1 MQKLREP
8 SFLLQ
13 RIRECC
19 RNTGKM
25 NGSCETMNAVAERRR
40 ITPVDEIETKMLQNT
55 LLILIKMQRDV
66 ILTTVPKWVLEPEN
80 IGGFIMS
87 EQVQKDFLRK
97 RMLELREKNHK
108 SQSDMAELLH
118 CNKSTLSRVEKVG
131 DSTSYKNVLSY
142 AEMYCD
148 SLGLTEEQKK
158 LFLRGEKV
166 VVTDTSA
173 LLKNVQLIDEL
184 SKEYSRVVVP
194 QIVIDEL
201 DNIKDRNTNN
211 LAAKAWQ
218 ILKSIGDN
226 PNVITMD
233 YEGEEDDGNNDS
245 KIVAVARKAAE
256 EFNCQ
261 VDVITNDAGFAARL
275 SGDETVRSLYL
286 ENYFV
291 TKQDLMDVDSLKK
304 INEYYADS
312 YDDIEEKLGVSIP
325 NRKDINAYL
334 SNGYTL
340 IISVVRSKHM
350 PMNQRKEK
358 IRWLIAHGA
367 DVNRRDCGKYY
378 FPPLSHSIQNNDFE
392 MFQFLLH
399 DCNANPNIGSRNP
412 HDAGKIRQKN
422 DGNMPLMIAAWDNKI
437 QYVKELCADER
448 TSLNQQDGNGFT
460 ALIKAC
466 YWGWLECRDIIIEA
480 GADQKIV
487 DRDGYTAED
496 RYHEFLETG
505 RRKNANF
512 KKKPNWG
519 GQQRRS

>member
-1 MQKLREP
+1 M
-8 SFLLQ
+8 
-13 RIRECC
+13 
-19 RNTGKM
+19 G
-25 NGSCETMNAVAERRR
+25 
-40 ITPVDEIETKMLQNT
+40 D
-55 LLILIKMQRDV
+55 
-66 ILTTVPKWVLEPEN
+66 
-80 IGGFIMS
+80 
-87 EQVQKDFLRK
+87 QVQKEFLRR
-97 RMLELREKNHK
+97 RMIELREKNHK
-108 SQSDMAELLH
+108 SQSDMAELIH

-131 DSTSYKNVLSY
+131 DPTSYKNVQNY

-148 SLGLTEEQKK
+148 TLGLTNEQKN
-158 LFLRGEKV
+158 LFLRGEKMV
-166 VVTDTSA
+166 VADTSA
-173 LLKNVQLIDEL
+173 LLKNIQLIDEL
-184 SKEYSRVVVP
+184 SKEYSKVIVP

-226 PNVITMD
+226 PNVVTMD
-233 YEGEEDDGNNDS
+233 NSGKEDDGNNDS
-245 KIVAVARKAAE
+245 KIVAVARKVAE
-256 EFNCQ
+256 EFRCE

-275 SGDETVRSLYL
+275 SGDETVHSLYL

-291 TKQDLMDVDSLKK
+291 TKQDLMDVDSFKK
-304 INEYYADS
+304 INDYYADS

-340 IISVVRSKHM
+340 IISVVRNKHM
-350 PMNQRKEK
+350 PIKQRKEK
-358 IRWLIAHGA
+358 IRWLMAHGA

-392 MFQFLLH
+392 MFMFLLH
-399 DCNANPNIGSRNP
+399 ECKANPNIGSKDP
-412 HDAGKIRQKN
+412 HDTSKFMQKRTEEDRRTNKN

-437 QYVKELCADER
+437 AYVRELCADER
-448 TSLNQQDGNGFT
+448 TSLNQQDSNGFT
-460 ALIKAC
+460 ALIKAS

-496 RYHEFLETG
+496 RYHEYLETG
-505 RRKNANF
+505 RRKSIRF
-512 KKKPNWG
+512 MKKQNRG
-519 GQQRRS
+519 GQRR